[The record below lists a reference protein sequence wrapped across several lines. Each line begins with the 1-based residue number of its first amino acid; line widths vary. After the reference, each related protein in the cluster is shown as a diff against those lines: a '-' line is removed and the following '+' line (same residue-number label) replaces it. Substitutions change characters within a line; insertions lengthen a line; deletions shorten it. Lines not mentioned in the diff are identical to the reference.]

1 MNMEQPEQRKW
12 DQVTPEGL
20 YTIIQYLK
28 SNFDAELSHKVI
40 ELFHERMRDDIDFDP
55 ALLHSLMKHV
65 FAQIMEGKSADQAFG
80 LKTEKG
86 KYPRPDTHSRDLHAT
101 AIVILRLRQGLN
113 LEDSSNDAAELLG
126 ISDMTVKRACAD
138 WREALEELDLP
149 DETLQVL
156 AAEHPISP

>member
-1 MNMEQPEQRKW
+1 MEQPEQRKW
-12 DQVTPEGL
+12 DEVTPEGL

-65 FAQIMEGKSADQAFG
+65 FAQIIEGKSADQAFG

-86 KYPRPDTHSRDLHAT
+86 KYPRPDTHSRDLRAT

-113 LEDSSNDAAELLG
+113 LEDSSNDAAEVLG
-126 ISDMTVKRACAD
+126 ISESTVKRACAE
-138 WREALEELDLP
+138 WFETLEKLNLP
-149 DETLQVL
+149 DETLQQV
-156 AAEHPISP
+156 AGEHLSSP